1 MLPSSTDPT
10 QPVTEV
16 TRAAA
21 VKQVTVARPSSKST
35 TTTKP
40 VKQKATKKIA
50 FDVNKLYDFD
60 DIDDDVQHHDVRKR
74 ITFSTV
80 LFSDERSQLDHELSV
95 EKHVASSM
103 CLPVILDGVTL
114 PRSALIDQG
123 ASHSVMRMTAYKEFA
138 IRATHTPKLYKV
150 SNMSVTGSTGEHL
163 PITGMFIAS
172 VSTPRNDDSIPI
184 HRGTIIYVVKN
195 TKQKDI
201 ICDLVIGRST
211 LATSHYSCIDM
222 KGTGAL
228 VSTHADDVN
237 THRALVQCYRC
248 SFIHEQST
256 GRRQLQQH
264 QPTSDAS
271 FNNLRTNTYTERVMR
286 VHTLVSGRTGL
297 NVNERAYLHSHL
309 LMNIDEFTVDFTPAS
324 NTHDTGNEH
333 NEQDDFIQDKSDGV
347 LLCHL
352 MSQLDKATPSTVES
366 DTVITQLMATF
377 VPSVVEKP
385 TRIQQQHSEVSET
398 RTESD
403 IDEIEFPFAPPTMK
417 DDSPD
422 YQAAKKTAIETM
434 IRSNTHL
441 TTTQQDALMQLMMKF
456 NDRFSLKGENM
467 ERTDSVQHEI
477 DTRDR
482 HPFRE
487 RLRQYSPAIQDIIAS
502 EVESMIKQ
510 GVVVPSRSPYASN
523 LLLVRKPD
531 PSSEGGVKNRVCASF
546 VRLNSDTEK
555 DSYPLPNIQYI
566 FDRIGRS
573 KWFTTMDLLSGFWQV
588 MIKPE
593 HRHKTAFITV
603 RGLYEFVVMPF
614 GLCNAPATF
623 QRLMDEVIVPEYRS
637 FIETYIDDLMTHS
650 STFDDHLVHLDKLL
664 TSLRKHKLVVK
675 LSKCKFAQQE
685 VKFLGHVISQNA
697 IKTNPEAVEA
707 IKNWMKPAGGGK
719 KAVTAVRGF
728 LGMAG
733 WYRKF
738 IPHFADI
745 AKPLVH
751 LTKNDITWEWT
762 SECQT
767 SFEQLRDAL
776 TQSPVLGIADPTKN
790 YILHTDASDHA
801 MGAILQQ
808 ADENGDMHP
817 IAYASKTF
825 NDAQTRY
832 DTTERE
838 ALAITWA
845 LQHFNT
851 YCEGHRYTLLTD
863 HKALSYIRRN
873 TKNDKRI
880 TRWQLLLQHYNV
892 DIYYVKGKDN
902 LAADLLSR
910 PYMETREQ
918 QQHASDISVHAL
930 TRSRRRTNNTYEVKE
945 IVGKRP
951 STTRPGEC
959 EYRVRWKGYTVN
971 DDTWEPTTNLIDA
984 ADRVADYEKQAAID
998 RARVETKREDVA
1010 YTQPIKCSACEDEFA
1025 NQAALHIHRYHEHKI
1040 DVPTDMLT
1048 KLDMNVEPEVFR
1060 RLQQQDEQF
1069 RCVFNTDLGVRN
1081 DIPLNNYEKRTLMN
1095 HDFIIGESGLL
1106 YMMDVAATRSRQRA
1120 HTQLRLC
1127 IPKTERQRLLHE
1139 YHHRA
1144 SHPGVV
1150 HLYDLLREKVW
1161 WPSMQKD
1168 VYKYVSNCM
1177 ECQINNNAK
1186 ITAHPRPMTL
1196 PSKPWSHLATDHVGP
1211 FPMSDGG
1218 YRYILTIVDRY
1229 TRYAEAIPV
1238 ADTSATTT
1246 AQAIVKHIICRY
1258 GMFDVLLSDRGPSFT
1273 SEIFKHV
1280 MQQFG
1285 VKHIKTTAY
1294 HPKSN
1299 GAIERFN
1306 KTLKKMLKLWV
1317 NRQHTDWD
1325 VLLPFALFAYNSS
1338 VHSTLK
1344 ETPFYLN
1351 FARQPRTITDVLTN
1365 DDLLQRKTVHA
1376 YAHEVVERLK
1386 TVHEQVI
1393 DILQSVNDKRQ
1404 QHIDNDDIDV
1414 DVITAGDSVF
1424 LYDETTPVNRSR
1436 KLIKRWRGPYVVI
1449 ATHNNNTS
1457 TILKPSGESMVSND
1471 RLRKVNDD
1479 QTSIQDMHQRDIA
1492 LATEELTAINDSIAA
1507 LMQRQDAL
1515 QQIAAMAE
1523 HVNNDANERARANAN
1538 IDVDADEH
1546 KYDDEFEVDEEE
1558 VELNGI
1564 VIEPAIVARF

>member
-1 MLPSSTDPT
+1 
-10 QPVTEV
+10 VT
-16 TRAAA
+16 A
-21 VKQVTVARPSSKST
+21 ARPSSTPAIGTNPVLHEKAKKKVDK
-35 TTTKP
+35 TKR
-40 VKQKATKKIA
+40 AEI
-50 FDVNKLYDFD
+50 DVDTLYNYS
-60 DIDDDVQHHDVRKR
+60 DDDNSYNRDQVQHHPVHKI
-74 ITFSTV
+74 ITLATV
-80 LFSDERSQLDHELSV
+80 LFDDEHDKLANELTA
-95 EKHVASSM
+95 ETHVAASM
-103 CLPVILDGVTL
+103 CLPIMLDGVAL

-123 ASHSVMRMTAYKEFA
+123 ASHSVMRMTAYKEFTMRT
-138 IRATHTPKLYKV
+138 IHKPRLHKV
-150 SNMSVTGSTGEHL
+150 SNMYVTGSTGEHL
-163 PITGMFIAS
+163 PITGMFVAS
-172 VSTPRNDDSIPI
+172 VSTPTADDDTVLI
-184 HRGTIIYVVKN
+184 HRGAIIYVVKN

-211 LATSHYSCIDM
+211 IATSHYSCIDT

-228 VSTHADDVN
+228 ISTHVDDVN
-237 THRALVQCYRC
+237 TRRHIVPCYRC
-248 SFIHEQST
+248 SFVHDETS
-256 GRRQLQQH
+256 GRRHLLQD
-264 QPTSDAS
+264 PTTGDVSLND
-271 FNNLRTNTYTERVMR
+271 LHTNTYTDRVMR
-286 VHTLVSGRTGL
+286 VHALVSTRTGL
-297 NVNERAYLHSHL
+297 NVNEKAYLHSHL
-309 LMNIDEFTVDFTPAS
+309 LMNLDEFTVDLTPS
-324 NTHDTGNEH
+324 TNTHDTGCEH
-333 NEQDDFIQDKSDGV
+333 NEQDEFINDKSDGV

-352 MSQLDKATPSTVES
+352 MSELDKAAPSTVEGS
-366 DTVITQLMATF
+366 DVITQLMAAF

-385 TRIQQQHSEVSET
+385 TRIQQQHSEVSES
-398 RTESD
+398 RSESEV
-403 IDEIEFPFAPPTMK
+403 DEIEFPFTPPSKK
-417 DDSPD
+417 DDSPE
-422 YQAAKKTAIETM
+422 YQAAKRAAIETM
-434 IRSNTHL
+434 IRANQHL
-441 TTTQQDALMQLMMKF
+441 TTTQQDALIQLLLKF
-456 NDRFSLKGENM
+456 GDRFSLKGENM
-467 ERTDSVQHEI
+467 EHTDSVQHEI
-477 DTRDR
+477 DTKDR
-482 HPFRE
+482 RPFRE
-487 RLRQYSPAIQDIIAS
+487 RLRQYSPAIQDIITA

-546 VRLNSDTEK
+546 VRLNTDTEK

-566 FDRIGRS
+566 FDRIGKS

-623 QRLMDEVIVPEYRS
+623 QRLMDEVILPQYRS

-650 STFDDHLVHLDKLL
+650 QSFDDHLKHLDRLL
-664 TSLRKHKLVVK
+664 TSLQQHKLVVK

-707 IKNWMKPAGGGK
+707 IKSWIKPAGGGK

-751 LTKNDITWEWT
+751 LTKNDVTWDWT
-762 SECQT
+762 PECQS
-767 SFEQLRDAL
+767 SFERLRDAL

-808 ADENGDMHP
+808 EDENGDKHP

-851 YCEGHRYTLLTD
+851 YCEGHKYTLLTD
-863 HKALSYIRRN
+863 HQALSYIQRN

-880 TRWQLLLQHYNV
+880 TRWQLLLQHYNI

-902 LAADLLSR
+902 HAADLLSR
-910 PYMETREQ
+910 SYMETHTQ
-918 QQHASDISVHAL
+918 QQQAPDITVHAL
-930 TRSRRRTNNTYEVKE
+930 TRSRRRTDDTYEVKE

-951 STTRPGEC
+951 SKTRPGDT

-971 DDTWEPTTNLIDA
+971 DDTWEPAANLIDA
-984 ADRVADYEKQAAID
+984 ADHLADYEKQAAVD
-998 RARVETKREDVA
+998 RARFEVERANVV
-1010 YTQPIKCSACEDEFA
+1010 YTQPIKCSACDDEFA

-1040 DVPTDMLT
+1040 EVPTDMLT
-1048 KLDMNVEPEVFR
+1048 KLDMNAEPEVFR
-1060 RLQQQDEQF
+1060 RLQQQDEQL
-1069 RCVFNTDLGVRN
+1069 RCVFNTDLGVRD
-1081 DIPLNNYEKRTLMN
+1081 DIPLNKYERRTLMN

-1106 YMMDVAATRSRQRA
+1106 YMMDVAASRSRQRA

-1127 IPKTERQRLLHE
+1127 IPKTEQQRLLHE
-1139 YHHRA
+1139 YHHRG

-1168 VYKYVSNCM
+1168 VYKYVSHCT
-1177 ECQINNNAK
+1177 ECQVNNNVK

-1196 PSKPWSHLATDHVGP
+1196 PSKPWSHLAVDHVGP

-1218 YRYILTIVDRY
+1218 NKYILTIVDRY
-1229 TRYAEAIPV
+1229 TRYAEGVPV
-1238 ADTSATTT
+1238 ADVSADTT
-1246 AQAIVKHIICRY
+1246 AQAIIKYIICRY

-1285 VKHIKTTAY
+1285 VKHVKTTAY

-1325 VLLPFALFAYNSS
+1325 ALLPFALFAYNSS

-1351 FARQPRTITDVLTN
+1351 FARQPRAITDVLTN

-1393 DILQSVNDKRQ
+1393 DILQSVNNKRQ
-1404 QHIDNDDIDV
+1404 QHIDDV
-1414 DVITAGDSVF
+1414 DVDNDVITAGDSVF

-1436 KLIKRWRGPYVVI
+1436 KLIKRWKGPFVVT

-1457 TILKPSGESMVSND
+1457 TILKQSGESTVSND
-1471 RLRKVNDD
+1471 RLRKVNED

-1507 LMQRQDAL
+1507 LLQRQVAL
-1515 QQIAAMAE
+1515 KQIAEVAE
-1523 HVNNDANERARANAN
+1523 HANNHVNEHARAVAN
-1538 IDVDADEH
+1538 DDVNADEH
-1546 KYDDEFEVDEEE
+1546 KYDDENDVDEEE

-1564 VIEPAIVARF
+1564 IIEQAFVTQF